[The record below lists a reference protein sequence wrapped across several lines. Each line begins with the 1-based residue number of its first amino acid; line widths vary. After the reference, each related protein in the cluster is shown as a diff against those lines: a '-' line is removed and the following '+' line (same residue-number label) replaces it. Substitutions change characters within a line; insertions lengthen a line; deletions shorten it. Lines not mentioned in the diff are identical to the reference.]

1 MNAPSF
7 LILGTMKGGT
17 TSLFDHLALHP
28 SVTPPVTK
36 EIHYFDLGFRKGPKW
51 YATQLRAAARSARSP
66 FTGEASPYYL
76 FHPEVPR
83 RAAETCPLARLI
95 VLLREPVARAFSHYH
110 HAVREGFETLAPE
123 PAFAAEE
130 ERIGLQRRL
139 LREGTIEDAPAF
151 QHLSYQARGRYA
163 EQLEAWL
170 EHFPPSQILVL
181 QSERLFRHPA
191 EVCRQARSFVGFP
204 DFAAPPVGKLN
215 AGTYSPLPPRLAE
228 ALRKEFEP
236 ANDRLARLLKARWN
250 QELDLSL
257 WS

>member
-1 MNAPSF
+1 VSAPSF

-17 TSLFDHLALHP
+17 TSLFAHLVSHP
-28 SVTPPVTK
+28 FVTPPVTK
-36 EIHYFDLGFRKGPKW
+36 EIHFFDLNFRKGGEW
-51 YATQLRAAARSARSP
+51 YAAQLRAGDRSPGRP
-66 FTGEASPYYL
+66 FTGEASPYYM
-76 FHPEVPR
+76 FHPEAPR
-83 RAAETCPLARLI
+83 RVAETCPRARLL

-110 HAVREGFETLAPE
+110 HAVRHGFEVLPPE

-139 LREGTIEDAPAF
+139 LREGAIEDAPAF

-170 EHFPPSQILVL
+170 EHFPPRQILVL

-191 EVCRQARSFVGFP
+191 EVCRQARSFVGLP
-204 DFAAPPVGKLN
+204 DFGAPPVGKLN
-215 AGTYSPLPPRLAE
+215 AGAYPPPPPRLAE

-236 ANDRLARLLKARWN
+236 ANDSLARLLKARWT
-250 QELDLSL
+250 QELDFSL
-257 WS
+257 WG

>member
-17 TSLFDHLALHP
+17 TSLFDHFVRHP

-36 EIHYFDLGFRKGPKW
+36 EIHFFDLGFRKGAQW
-51 YATQLRAAARSARSP
+51 YATQLRAADRSARSP

-76 FHPEVPR
+76 FHPAAPR
-83 RAAETCPLARLI
+83 RVAETCPLARLI

-110 HAVREGFETLAPE
+110 HAVRHGFEVLAPE

-130 ERIGLQRRL
+130 ERICLQRRL
-139 LREGTIEDAPAF
+139 LREGAVDDAPAF

-170 EHFPPSQILVL
+170 ERFPPSQILVL

-191 EVCRQARSFVGFP
+191 EVCRQARAFVGLP
-204 DFAAPPVGKLN
+204 DLAAPPVGRLN
-215 AGTYSPLPPRLAE
+215 AGAYPPPPPRLAE
-228 ALRKEFEP
+228 TLRKEFEP
-236 ANDRLARLLKARWN
+236 WNDRLARLLKARWN
-250 QELDLSL
+250 QELDFSL
-257 WS
+257 WG

>member
-17 TSLFDHLALHP
+17 TSLFDHLARHP

-36 EIHYFDLGFRKGPKW
+36 EIHFFDLGFRNGAEW
-51 YATQLRAAARSARSP
+51 YATQLRAANRSARSP

-76 FHPEVPR
+76 FHPAAPR
-83 RAAETCPLARLI
+83 RVAQTCPLARLL
-95 VLLREPVARAFSHYH
+95 VLLREPVARAISHYH
-110 HAVREGFETLAPE
+110 HAVRLGFETLAPE

-130 ERIGLQRRL
+130 ERIGPQRRL

-151 QHLSYQARGRYA
+151 QHLSYKARGRYA

-170 EHFPPSQILVL
+170 ECFPPSQILVL
-181 QSERLFRHPA
+181 QSERLFRHPD
-191 EVCRQARSFVGFP
+191 EVCRQARAFVGLP
-204 DFAAPPVGKLN
+204 DLAAPPVGRLN
-215 AGTYSPLPPRLAE
+215 AGAYPPPPLRLAE
-228 ALRKEFEP
+228 ALRKDFEP

-250 QELDLSL
+250 QELDASL
-257 WS
+257 WG